1 VRLLIVDDDAVFREE
16 LATLL
21 VDWGHYVEAASSGA
35 KAIERLEATEF
46 DAVFSDVRM
55 PRMNGIEL
63 LRQIRERWPR
73 VLVVMITGY
82 ATVETAVE
90 SMKLGAFDY
99 LRKPFRSE
107 QVERIV
113 HLLEEERGFG
123 GLPESNHDPA
133 RLAEQWARRGQHE
146 VLLLGL
152 VPRRPLPGVTAAE
165 LPSAESGQTL
175 QSVVR
180 SFLESHAHPALILAG
195 VERLFA
201 AHRTDDAVK
210 VLGEIV
216 DEAKGLGP
224 VAIGFDPRGV
234 SDVAVSNL
242 RAVMASTRVHD
253 TLGALANPLRRL
265 ILRRLD
271 EGPTSFTEVMRAA
284 GIDDSPKLSFHLR
297 TLQEGGLVSH
307 GTDNYELTTAGEE
320 AIRVLKEVDEIGSAE
335 GARAFLFPVA
345 PPPAATVRGA
355 RKAS

>member
-1 VRLLIVDDDAVFREE
+1 
-16 LATLL
+16 
-21 VDWGHYVEAASSGA
+21 
-35 KAIERLEATEF
+35 
-46 DAVFSDVRM
+46 
-55 PRMNGIEL
+55 
-63 LRQIRERWPR
+63 
-73 VLVVMITGY
+73 
-82 ATVETAVE
+82 
-90 SMKLGAFDY
+90 
-99 LRKPFRSE
+99 
-107 QVERIV
+107 V

-123 GLPESNHDPA
+123 GLPESNQDPV
-133 RLAEQWARRGQHE
+133 RLAEQWARKGQHE
-146 VLLLGL
+146 VLLFGMLL
-152 VPRRPLPGVTAAE
+152 KRPVPGVTAVDFPTSEAAE
-165 LPSAESGQTL
+165 GL
-175 QSVVR
+175 QSTVR
-180 SFLESHAHPALILAG
+180 EFLESHAHPALILAG

-216 DEAKGLGP
+216 DTAKGLGP

-234 SDVAVSNL
+234 SDAAVSSL

-307 GTDNYELTTAGEE
+307 GSDSYELTAAGEE

-345 PPPAATVRGA
+345 PPAAAATKSG